1 MVREHEIIC
10 IRCPLGCR
18 TELTVDDKGN
28 ILGVANAQCK
38 EGQEYATAEYKS
50 PVRVLT
56 ATVLTKG
63 SAKRLLPVKTNQPI
77 HKTRLMDC
85 MRYISKI
92 WVEPPIQTGQVIVSN
107 ILNLGA
113 DLICTDEAKV

>member
-1 MVREHEIIC
+1 MAREHEIIC
-10 IRCPLGCR
+10 IRCPLGCC
-18 TELTVDDKGN
+18 TELTVDDEGN

-38 EGQEYATAEYKS
+38 EGQEYAIAEYKS

-85 MRYISKI
+85 MGYISKI
-92 WVEPPIQTGQVIVSN
+92 RVEPPIQVGQVIVSN
-107 ILNLGA
+107 ILHLGA
-113 DLICTDEAKV
+113 DLIATDEAKV

>member
-1 MVREHEIIC
+1 MAGEHEIVC
-10 IRCPLGCR
+10 IRCPMGCR
-18 TELTVDDKGN
+18 VELTVDDEGN
-28 ILGVANAQCK
+28 VLSVANAQCK
-38 EGQEYATAEYKS
+38 EGQEYAMAEYKS

-63 SAKRLLPVKTNQPI
+63 SAKKLLPVKTNRPI

-85 MRYISKI
+85 MGYISKI
-92 WVEPPIQTGQVIVSN
+92 RVEPPVQIGQVIVSD

-113 DLICTDEAKV
+113 DLISTDELKK